1 MLNYNVAYN
10 IAMTTTKHALHLD
23 YNQWTALGWKTSQL
37 MQESN
42 IQDRAVIPA
51 ITITAAAVHAY
62 LWRVPTSERTSLS
75 SRPLI
80 RAVRRSL
87 FSSARAHWRRM

>member
-1 MLNYNVAYN
+1 MHRISN
-10 IAMTTTKHALHLD
+10 IIHQH
-23 YNQWTALGWKTSQL
+23 TALDRKTSQL

-42 IQDRAVIPA
+42 IQDSAVIPA
-51 ITITAAAVHAY
+51 ITITDAAAHAY

-75 SRPLI
+75 SRPLM